1 MPELPEVETMRRGLL
16 PIVGSTIAMVE
27 YPEIPYR
34 PIVVYPSRESLATR
48 VAKQKITAVDRI
60 AKRVL
65 VRLTSG
71 DSIVMQPK
79 MAGIAMLSD
88 PPSEEHIRVVF
99 HLGRATE
106 RQTTPTQFLYWDR
119 RGLGTVCLWTPEEE
133 ENHLGPDKLGPDAL
147 LVDVKSFAS
156 RYRDC
161 KKAVKVAL
169 LDQTLVAGI
178 GNLYAAEIL
187 FAAKVSPEVRCCDLP
202 QSKWRLIYEHSQ
214 RILLKAIENE
224 GSTLSD
230 GTYRNAINGEGSYQN
245 HHLVY
250 DREGEPCTRCKK
262 GKIARIVQAQRSTF
276 YCPKCQG

>member
-16 PIVGSTIAMVE
+16 PIVGNTIALVE
-27 YPEIPYR
+27 YPVIPYR
-34 PIVVYPSRESLATR
+34 PIVVYPSRESLANR
-48 VAKQKITAVDRI
+48 VVEQTITAVDRI

-88 PPSEEHIRVVF
+88 PPSEEHVRVVF
-99 HLGRATE
+99 HLRNE
-106 RQTTPTQFLYWDR
+106 NKRQSQPSQFLYWDR

-133 ENHLGPDKLGPDAL
+133 LNHLGPDKLGPDAL
-147 LVDVKSFAS
+147 LVDAKSFAS
-156 RYRDC
+156 RFRDC

-187 FAAKVSPEVRCCDLP
+187 FAAKVSPESRCCDLP
-202 QSKWRLIYEHSQ
+202 LSKWRSIFEHSQ

-250 DREGEPCTRCKK
+250 DREDEPCTRCKK
-262 GKIARIVQAQRSTF
+262 AKIVRIVQAQRSTF
-276 YCPKCQG
+276 YCPKCQR